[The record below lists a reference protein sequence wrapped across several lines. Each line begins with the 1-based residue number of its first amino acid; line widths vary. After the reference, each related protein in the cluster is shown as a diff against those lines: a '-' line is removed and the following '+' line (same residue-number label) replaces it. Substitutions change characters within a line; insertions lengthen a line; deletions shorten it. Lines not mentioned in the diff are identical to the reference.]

1 MSMTEVEAA
10 TASIKTHFGH
20 IQDPRV
26 DYLVIHPFINIMTI
40 ALCAIIAGA
49 DSWADVARFGQS
61 KQNWLETFLDLES
74 GIPSHDTFSTLFA
87 RLNPDQLKSGFIS
100 WVQTIHHRISGEV
113 VAVDGKKLRHSFDN
127 ASKEPMITMVSAWAS
142 DAQLVLGQE
151 KVANGHNEIPAI
163 KELLPMLEIAGCIV
177 TIDAIGCQQD
187 IAAQIIEQEA
197 DYLLAVKG
205 NQENLQDDIALFF
218 ELAEQT
224 DFSRVNHTYARKVNK
239 GHGRVEVRQC
249 WAIDGEESLQ
259 FLRNYQAWSGL
270 KTIIRI
276 ESERHMG
283 DEVSVTTSYFISSLP
298 NDADRI
304 LAAKRAHWGI
314 ENRLHWVLDIAFR
327 EDDARNRVGHSA
339 ENMAILRHMA
349 VNLLKQEKTGKGGI
363 KAKRLQAAW
372 DNNYLAKVLSGSMR

>member
-1 MSMTEVEAA
+1 MTEVEAA
-10 TASIKTHFGH
+10 AATIEAHFGH
-20 IQDPRV
+20 IEDPRV
-26 DYLVIHPFINIMTI
+26 DYLIIHPLINIMTI

-49 DSWADVARFGQS
+49 DTWADVARFGQS
-61 KQNWLETFLDLES
+61 KQSWLSEFLNLEK

-87 RLNPDQLKSGFIS
+87 RLEPEQLKSSFIS
-100 WVQTIHHRISGEV
+100 WVKTIHQRLSGEV

-127 ASKEPMITMVSAWAS
+127 AAENPMITMVGAWATE
-142 DAQLVLGQE
+142 AELVLGQE

-163 KELLPMLEIAGCIV
+163 KELLPLLDMAGCIV

-187 IAAQIIEQEA
+187 IAAMIIDQDA

-218 ELAEQT
+218 DLAAQN
-224 DFSRVNHTYARKVNK
+224 DFSRVNHTYARTVNK

-249 WAIDGEESLQ
+249 WAIDGEDSLQ
-259 FLRNYQAWSGL
+259 FLRNHQVWSGL
-270 KTIIRI
+270 KTIVRI
-276 ESERHMG
+276 DSERHIG
-283 DEVSVTTSYFISSLP
+283 NQVSVQTSYFISSLP
-298 NDADRI
+298 NDAKQI

-327 EDDARNRVGHSA
+327 EDDARNRVGHGA
-339 ENMAILRHMA
+339 ENMATLRHMA

-372 DNNYLAKVLSGSMR
+372 DDDYLVKVLSGSMR